1 MLARSSRG
9 MSDAA
14 ANAGQIDYW
23 NDTAGQTWARL
34 QAALDIQIEP
44 LDRAVI
50 AALAP
55 APGEHVID
63 VGCGCGESTL
73 ALADAVGPSGL
84 ALGVDISEPMLAVA
98 RERAGGRAQVRFQN
112 ADAQVHA
119 FGQGRFDMIHS
130 RFGVMF
136 FEDPTAAFANLR
148 RALRP
153 GGRLAFLCWR
163 TPAENPVMTAPMA
176 AAQPFLPP
184 PEPPTPGAP
193 GPFAFADPERVRAIL
208 SGAGFAD
215 IAIAPQDM
223 PAGGNTREETLE
235 LSLRVGPLGRMLREN
250 PQVDREAAVADVR
263 AAIAAHARPDGRV
276 FMDSACWIVTA
287 RAP

>member
-1 MLARSSRG
+1 
-9 MSDAA
+9 MSEA
-14 ANAGQIDYW
+14 ANTQQITYW
-23 NDTAGQTWARL
+23 NDAPGKTWADL
-34 QAALDIQIEP
+34 QDVLDVQLEPMGAAVLK
-44 LDRAVI
+44 
-50 AALAP
+50 ALA
-55 APGEHVID
+55 ARPGERVID
-63 VGCGCGESTL
+63 VGCGCGQTTL
-73 ALADAVGPSGL
+73 ALADAVGAASL
-84 ALGVDISEPMLAVA
+84 ALGVDISEPMLEVA
-98 RERAGGRAQVRFQN
+98 RRRGADRPQARFLN
-112 ADAQVHA
+112 ADAQTHA
-119 FGQGRFDMIHS
+119 FDAGGFDALHS

-136 FEDPTAAFANLR
+136 FDDPTAAFANLR
-148 RALRP
+148 RALKL

-163 TPAENPVMTAPMA
+163 SPAENPIMTTPMA
-176 AAQPFLPP
+176 AAQKHLPP
-184 PEPPTPGAP
+184 PEPMAPGTP

-208 SGAGFAD
+208 ADAGFAD
-215 IAIAPQDM
+215 IEIRPQDM